1 MTGIVTEEFGGAAA
15 DVVYEESSPG
25 QNAIVMNCNWQ
36 KALRGHVTS
45 GNCRRLYNQETYLT
59 MKIKTFIATGAMLAS
74 FVVLGSAKSWDIV
87 IDSNTKAGSVT
98 LPAGN
103 YSVKVDNNQALFT
116 SDSGKKFTV
125 PVKID
130 TGAAKKYDETQ
141 VKAAKQG
148 DTYVIQAID
157 LGGTTQ
163 ELQFGE

>member
-1 MTGIVTEEFGGAAA
+1 
-15 DVVYEESSPG
+15 
-25 QNAIVMNCNWQ
+25 
-36 KALRGHVTS
+36 
-45 GNCRRLYNQETYLT
+45 

-87 IDSNTKAGSVT
+87 IDSNTKAGSVV

-148 DTYVIQAID
+148 DTLVIQAID

-163 ELQFGE
+163 ELKFGE